1 MNKKLLFAIILAL
14 LGNLVSAQVATLST
28 RDALAGVTGTRQ
40 LACSDNNKY
49 VVVCSC
55 HPSANSTN
63 VFIVENMQTGNAMR
77 FNLPSPANQ
86 MYHIND
92 LSIAN
97 GICYFG
103 GRHVTVQSNGNVFIS
118 EATSSTVGFF
128 GYFSVAD
135 ALEGSGRYHIQD
147 VEGTDELTKISAS
160 PIDRQVFGI
169 GYPKD
174 CALNL
179 QGQPSMTCLVDL
191 EYAASAPSSD
201 QWYYDVL
208 TAPYDGEMLSDVSAS
223 ASGITTVSR
232 FTNNHYAIGLRYAK
246 YGPFYEEYP
255 WESIN
260 VLNVFD
266 TRNMMA
272 SSQNCTWRENDDWIA
287 IDGLCV
293 AHVSRRPGNNTYGIS
308 LYQFNINHFYYDN
321 VIDMTGA
328 QFFPANPGIKMLS
341 LANYTRED
349 TYQTNSQ
356 YSSVLLEDSQNRYSV
371 IKNTQW
377 PANGSLLSNDYQ
389 TNSQTLRLLGLAP
402 YDIGRRMYA
411 IGYNPTD
418 NSLLRNTHDT
428 KMSMGDFCDRH
439 LLGTKH
445 SVAPLPRPSQGG
457 NLEIFSPY
465 HQKLL
470 TTDSHTFNSAPVEK
484 INECTSPESN
494 F

>member
-191 EYAASAPSSD
+191 EFDATTPASD

-356 YSSVLLEDSQNRYSV
+356 YSSVLLEDSQFQKSV

-377 PANGSLLSNDYQ
+377 AASNNGSLGYDYK

-402 YDIGRRMYA
+402 YDQGKYLYA
-411 IGYNPTD
+411 IGYNPSGND
-418 NSLLRNTHDT
+418 LLRITHRNS
-428 KMSMGDFCDRH
+428 MSAIDFCDEH
-439 LLGTKH
+439 ILSGKNPI
-445 SVAPLPRPSQGG
+445 SPLPISSQGNG
-457 NLEIFSPY
+457 LAYIRK
-465 HQKLL
+465 QKQID
-470 TTDSHTFNSAPVEK
+470 TESHSFNSTPVEK
-484 INECTSPESN
+484 INECTSPKSN